1 MLVYVKL
8 GGSLITDKTRPETP
22 RPALIRRLAS
32 EIRRARE
39 DCPSLQILLGHGSG
53 SFGHVVGRAYNVRA
67 GIRDA
72 RGWEGYART
81 AAAAA
86 RLNRI
91 VTDLCLEEGLLVVS
105 LPPSASA
112 WCEDGDLVFMDTRP
126 HRVLLQHGMVPLV
139 FGDVALD
146 AVRGGT
152 IVSTEEV
159 FAYLIR
165 HDPALRPSQVILV
178 GQVDGVYTS
187 DPLRDPH
194 ARRLS
199 LLDADSVQEVVGLGA
214 SHGVDVTG
222 GMAAKVYLMAALVRE
237 FPHLTVHIISGE
249 HPDALYRLLTDP
261 STSLGTKIV
270 KKSPVSLNWSNP
282 PLDNL

>member
-1 MLVYVKL
+1 MTQHEVVYVKL

-22 RPALIRRLAS
+22 RPDLIRRLAR
-32 EIRRARE
+32 EIYTALNERPHMR
-39 DCPSLQILLGHGSG
+39 LLLGHGSG

-67 GIRDA
+67 GVRDA

-91 VTDLCLEEGLLVVS
+91 VTDIFLDEGVHVVS

-112 WCEDGDLVFMDTRP
+112 WCVDGVLVHMDVRA
-126 HRVLLQHGMVPLV
+126 HRTLLQVGIVPLV

-146 AVRGGT
+146 EVRGGT

-159 FAYLIR
+159 FVYLSR
-165 HDPALRPSQVILV
+165 ADETLRPHRIYLV
-178 GQVDGVYTS
+178 GEVDGVYTG
-187 DPLRDPH
+187 DPHRDPD
-194 ARRLS
+194 ARLISRLFAKDVAR
-199 LLDADSVQEVVGLGA
+199 LDGLGR

-222 GMAAKVYLMAALVRE
+222 GMAAKVELMAALVRE
-237 FPHLTVHIISGE
+237 MPSLTVHIIGGTA
-249 HPDALYRLLTDP
+249 PNTLYRALVDP
-261 STSLGTKIV
+261 HADIGTRLV
-270 KKSPVSLNWSNP
+270 VG
-282 PLDNL
+282 

>member
-1 MLVYVKL
+1 MIPHEVVYVKL

-22 RPALIRRLAS
+22 RLDLIRRLAG
-32 EIRRARE
+32 EIRAALRE
-39 DCPSLQILLGHGSG
+39 RPHMRLVLGHGSG
-53 SFGHVVGRAYNVRA
+53 SFGHVVGRVYNVRE
-67 GIRDA
+67 GVRDA

-91 VTDLCLEEGLLVVS
+91 VTDVFLETGVNVVS

-112 WCEDGDLVFMDTRP
+112 WCEDGTLVYMDVRP
-126 HRVLLQHGMVPLV
+126 HRTLLQVGVVPLV

-146 AVRGGT
+146 GLRGGT

-165 HDPALRPSQVILV
+165 RDEALRPHRIYLV
-178 GQVDGVYTS
+178 GEVEGVYTG
-187 DPLRDPH
+187 DPH
-194 ARRLS
+194 HDPTARLISHLRVQDVARL
-199 LLDADSVQEVVGLGA
+199 DGLGT

-222 GMAAKVYLMAALVRE
+222 GMAAKVRLMADVIQDFPTIHVYIIGGTTPGTLLQALV
-237 FPHLTVHIISGE
+237 
-249 HPDALYRLLTDP
+249 HPDKSVGTRLDA
-261 STSLGTKIV
+261 G
-270 KKSPVSLNWSNP
+270 
-282 PLDNL
+282 